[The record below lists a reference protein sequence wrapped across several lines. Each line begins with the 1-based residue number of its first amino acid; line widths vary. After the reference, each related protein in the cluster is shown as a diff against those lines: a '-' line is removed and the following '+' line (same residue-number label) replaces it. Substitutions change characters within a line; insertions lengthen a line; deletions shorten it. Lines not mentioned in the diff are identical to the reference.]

1 MRRSLLQQ
9 LDWAALGRLRLAMGP
24 LSWLAQRAANEA
36 LPVIDAALK
45 DPELE
50 VKKQAVNALVRF
62 PNQEGIP
69 KLIEV
74 ARTHSNPEVR
84 RQAMLRLG
92 DSKDPRAVEFFAQI
106 LLK

>member
-1 MRRSLLQQ
+1 MPLWLSEDDVSSLVSP
-9 LDWAALGRLRLAMGP
+9 G
-24 LSWLAQRAANEA
+24 EA
-36 LPVIDAALK
+36 IPVIDAALK

-74 ARTHSNPEVR
+74 ARSHPNTEVR

>member
-1 MRRSLLQQ
+1 MDLTADGEQMQLRYPEGFRST
-9 LDWAALGRLRLAMGP
+9 
-24 LSWLAQRAANEA
+24 
-36 LPVIDAALK
+36 IDAALK

-50 VKKQAVNALVRF
+50 VKKLAVNALVRF
-62 PNQEGIP
+62 PNQEGVP

-74 ARTHSNPEVR
+74 ARTHSNAEVR

-92 DSKDPRAVEFFAQI
+92 DTKDPRAVEFFSQI